1 MELDKNT
8 ATYNLQNIIKGG
20 LTMQQQKQNEISFK
34 IINKHP
40 VHKQQEGNRKKEAV
54 RADLYHI
61 YKKYM

>member
-1 MELDKNT
+1 
-8 ATYNLQNIIKGG
+8 
-20 LTMQQQKQNEISFK
+20 MQQQKQNEITFK

-54 RADLYHI
+54 RADLSHI